1 MTLVQQIIVLII
13 LFLCV
18 YTLIDRIC
26 KCIEHCATAKAYSK
40 FRENGILTSLE
51 KAQEQIK
58 KFGEVRHEAKNEKSG
73 MA

>member
-26 KCIEHCATAKAYSK
+26 KCIEHCTTAKAYSK

-51 KAQEQIK
+51 KVQEQIK